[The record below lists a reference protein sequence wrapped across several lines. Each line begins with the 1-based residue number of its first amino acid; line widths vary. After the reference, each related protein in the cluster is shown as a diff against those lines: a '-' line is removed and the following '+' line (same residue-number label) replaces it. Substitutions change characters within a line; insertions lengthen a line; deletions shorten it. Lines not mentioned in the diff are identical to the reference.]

1 MSMNLHCDD
10 TFDRDEGWFAANVL
24 KRNFLRD
31 HADARLVCLEL
42 GVGYNTPGIIKY
54 PFWQIVRKNMSAT
67 YVVMN
72 MALPRVPSDIAERTV
87 WLTGDIGERLG
98 RLNVRP

>member
-1 MSMNLHCDD
+1 
-10 TFDRDEGWFAANVL
+10 
-24 KRNFLRD
+24 
-31 HADARLVCLEL
+31 
-42 GVGYNTPGIIKY
+42 
-54 PFWQIVRKNMSAT
+54 MSAT